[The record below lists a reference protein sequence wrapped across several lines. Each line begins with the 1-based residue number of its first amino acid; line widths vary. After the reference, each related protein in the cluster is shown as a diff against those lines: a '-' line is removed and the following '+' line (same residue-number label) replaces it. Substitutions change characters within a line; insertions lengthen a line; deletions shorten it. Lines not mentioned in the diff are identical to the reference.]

1 MAWKEGGGPFR
12 WVVAVAGG
20 CIGGGGGVGA
30 NRDKRRGDRRPP
42 AGYSVARPDPEIRR
56 VIANCERPRAYH
68 HRTRGGGKVDT
79 QTWRV
84 VSSGDRVYLTRRCSS
99 YVVGGGPGDLALVP
113 KVRGESPSNHREMSL
128 LGGKR
133 INYRNLGADCG
144 WCCSHA
150 NTCVARRLRIGIY
163 ESRVRISFCDG
174 PTNLAISRLWADGGG
189 SGVRRSPDYC
199 TATWRRADTPTI
211 YAPP

>member
-1 MAWKEGGGPFR
+1 MGCSGGGRLYWGWGWGRRESRQAQRRSAPAR
-12 WVVAVAGG
+12 WLFGG
-20 CIGGGGGVGA
+20 PSRSRNPPS
-30 NRDKRRGDRRPP
+30 NRELRE
-42 AGYSVARPDPEIRR
+42 A
-56 VIANCERPRAYH
+56 PRISSPY
-68 HRTRGGGKVDT
+68 TGGGKVDT